1 MSQQAMEEK
10 SRIASYR
17 DRLRASGANQVLF
30 ELPRDMI
37 AMIDELKEREG
48 LRSRSH
54 ALMQLIERGRELT
67 Q

>member
-1 MSQQAMEEK
+1 MSQQATEEK
-10 SRIASYR
+10 SRIARYR

-37 AMIDELKEREG
+37 TMIDELKEREG

-54 ALMQLIERGRELT
+54 ALMQLIERGKEVT

>member
-1 MSQQAMEEK
+1 MSQHVTEEK
-10 SRIASYR
+10 SRIARYR